1 MYSYNYC
8 NNICTVH
15 DHEELAYTT
24 FCGSFLLFTGRPLSH
39 FSFFLPGNCVDT
51 NLELAWVGRISHQGA
66 SAQRINLRGGGGQRD
81 YLGAFVIQF
90 RVGEGW
96 IKGESIQ
103 ILLNSINNAEMWN
116 WNWKSINKGRRLTP

>member
-1 MYSYNYC
+1 M
-8 NNICTVH
+8 
-15 DHEELAYTT
+15 
-24 FCGSFLLFTGRPLSH
+24 GRPDLT
-39 FSFFLPGNCVDT
+39 PGGICSGDKFK
-51 NLELAWVGRISHQGA
+51 
-66 SAQRINLRGGGGQRD
+66 RGGQGD